1 MAKRIF
7 IEVSNKIF
15 GNHGVFRRVQDV
27 SKLNNRKKKNQ
38 GKVSFNSS
46 ISFDRLQIVLSL
58 FTIYQWNNGLCTAT
72 SGEYGMCLPES
83 ECKLIILQAII
94 YSTKQFVM

>member
-27 SKLNNRKKKNQ
+27 RKINNRKKNQ

-83 ECKLIILQAII
+83 ECKRINLQTII
-94 YSTKQFVM
+94 YSTKQ